1 MGEEFPLACPG
12 CGGDIRLIAFRLFYQ
27 CETIPGLRTVG
38 NLRLRRTSCP
48 RARADPE
55 DPDTLGR
62 TARAA
67 AARAG
72 SGPAGR
78 LGRDRPGSWRS
89 RRLSAVTQ
97 RAPGVVGHPQEMSRH
112 QKPPAEAGGMTRGDQ
127 RRRER
132 KRTASPFRRFL
143 GILICM
149 AVSVRQLVR
158 LLEDDGWVEVRQ
170 RGSHRQFRHP
180 TKSGA
185 VTVAGKES
193 ADVPPGT
200 LNSVLK
206 QAGLK
211 NQR

>member
-1 MGEEFPLACPG
+1 
-12 CGGDIRLIAFRLFYQ
+12 
-27 CETIPGLRTVG
+27 
-38 NLRLRRTSCP
+38 
-48 RARADPE
+48 
-55 DPDTLGR
+55 
-62 TARAA
+62 
-67 AARAG
+67 
-72 SGPAGR
+72 
-78 LGRDRPGSWRS
+78 
-89 RRLSAVTQ
+89 
-97 RAPGVVGHPQEMSRH
+97 
-112 QKPPAEAGGMTRGDQ
+112 
-127 RRRER
+127 
-132 KRTASPFRRFL
+132 
-143 GILICM
+143 M